1 LKTLRRI
8 ESQTR
13 LADVVLPAV
22 QMRHLRDISASAGR
36 GTQERGVARV
46 GRVARGTSAL
56 FAGPAG
62 TGKTLAA
69 EALANELGLPLYRVD
84 LSQVVSKYVG
94 ETEKNLG
101 RVFDAAED
109 AGAVLLL
116 DEADAL
122 LGKRSEVKD
131 SHDRYANVDMD
142 DLLERIES
150 YEGLVIL
157 ATNRKA
163 NLDPA
168 FTRRMQYVVQ
178 FPGRG
183 KAGVND

>member
-1 LKTLRRI
+1 
-8 ESQTR
+8 
-13 LADVVLPAV
+13 
-22 QMRHLRDISASAGR
+22 
-36 GTQERGVARV
+36 V

-84 LSQVVSKYVG
+84 LSKVLSKYVG

-101 RVFDAAED
+101 RLFDAAED

-116 DEADAL
+116 GEADAL
-122 LGKRSEVKD
+122 FGKRGEVKD
-131 SHDRYANVDMD
+131 SHDRYASVNRG

-157 ATNRKA
+157 TTNFKA

-168 FTRRMQYVVQ
+168 FIRRMRYVVQ
-178 FPGRG
+178 FPGGRTP
-183 KAGVND
+183 A

>member
-1 LKTLRRI
+1 MKTLRRI

-13 LADVVLPAV
+13 LADFVLPAARLR
-22 QMRHLRDISASAGR
+22 QSRDIAASAG
-36 GTQERGVARV
+36 GGAQERGVARV

-56 FAGPAG
+56 FAGSAG
-62 TGKTLAA
+62 TGKSMAA
-69 EALANELGLPLYRVD
+69 EALANELGRPLYRVD

-101 RVFDAAED
+101 PVVDAAGE
-109 AGAVLLL
+109 ASAVLLL
-116 DEADAL
+116 DEAGAP

-131 SHDRYANVDMD
+131 SHDRYANVNLGA
-142 DLLERIES
+142 LLERIES

-168 FTRRMQYVVQ
+168 FVRRMRYVVR

-183 KAGVND
+183 RPA